1 MPAVADLSLV
11 REVTVADGV
20 QVWCASLHQPPCV
33 MDRMLALLSPDEHAR
48 AVKLRSN
55 SKRNGFVIARG
66 ILRTLLGD
74 ISDSPPELVNFSYGK
89 DGKPE
94 LARQSAGASI
104 HFNISHAGDLALF
117 AVARDRRTGVDLEWT
132 EGAYPIEGVAA
143 RFFSPVERESLAAAS
158 PFNRRW
164 VFFQIWARKE
174 AYLKGRGEGIS
185 EWIYTTDFSS
195 VSDYDPLGRQA
206 GGPVYER
213 GGWRVRDVAE
223 LPRGYVAS
231 VAIEGRRQ

>member
-1 MPAVADLSLV
+1 MPAVAELSPV
-11 REVTVADGV
+11 RALMVADGV
-20 QVWCASLHQPPCV
+20 QVWRASLHQPAGV
-33 MDRMLALLSPDEHAR
+33 VDRMVALLSPDERAR
-48 AVKLRSN
+48 ASRLRSD

-74 ISDSPPELVNFSYGK
+74 VLDTAPELVTFSYGK
-89 DGKPE
+89 NGKPE
-94 LARQSAGASI
+94 LASQCGGASI
-104 HFNISHAGDLALF
+104 HFNVSHAGDLAIF

-143 RFFSPVERESLAAAS
+143 RFFSSVERESLAAAS
-158 PFNRRW
+158 PFDRRR

-185 EWIYTTDFSS
+185 EWIYTTDFTS
-195 VSDYDPLGRQA
+195 VSDYDPSGRPA
-206 GGPVYER
+206 GGRVYDR
-213 GGWRVRDVAE
+213 DGWRVRDVAE

-231 VAIEGRRQ
+231 VAVERRRQ